1 MMTPAADD
9 NGRVTSAVLGAKLD
23 RVIEDINRLDGTLQK
38 LVSCISDHSVTLGR
52 HDEQLETCHKEIE
65 KLRTVN
71 TIWSSLNSLA
81 ATVAAAL
88 GVRPG

>member
-1 MMTPAADD
+1 MATAADD
-9 NGRVTSAVLGAKLD
+9 NGRVTSAVLNTKLD
-23 RVIEDINRLDGTLQK
+23 RLIEDINKLDGTLQK
-38 LVSCISDHSVTLGR
+38 MVYCVSEHSVTLGR

-88 GVRPG
+88 GVRAG